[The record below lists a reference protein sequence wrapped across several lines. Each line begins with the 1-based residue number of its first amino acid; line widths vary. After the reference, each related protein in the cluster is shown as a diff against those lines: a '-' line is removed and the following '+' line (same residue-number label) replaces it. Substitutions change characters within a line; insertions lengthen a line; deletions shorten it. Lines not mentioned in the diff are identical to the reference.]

1 MQTQEAIL
9 VKDVYK
15 KFGKPGDPLWK
26 RVLKPKSVS
35 KTNGASNGN
44 GSAPSDPDELTLKV
58 ASNGNG
64 KPGKKNGHNKKEIVA
79 VNKVSFQVYQGEIFG
94 VLGPNGSGKST
105 LIRLMATLLLPDSGT
120 LRILDYDVVKEAIQV
135 QRLINRVS
143 VEASF
148 FKKLSPMENLMYGA
162 RLYGMAGGETRKQV
176 VEILTRLGLEERSIF
191 SPMEEM
197 SRGMQQ
203 KVAIARALLTKPK
216 VLLLDEPT
224 TGLDPRS
231 KREVQ
236 AVIEELR
243 DEYGTTMV
251 LTTHD
256 MVEADVLCDRVAI
269 MDRGDIVAL
278 DTPENLKK
286 LVTNTNGHETTLED
300 VFLALTGRKL
310 KTENHDEA
318 ES

>member
-1 MQTQEAIL
+1 MTTKQAII
-9 VKDVYK
+9 VNNICK
-15 KFGKPGDPLWK
+15 KFGKPGDPVWK
-26 RVLKPKSVS
+26 RVLKQKATS
-35 KTNGASNGN
+35 NGNSASNGN
-44 GSAPSDPDELTLKV
+44 GTLIR
-58 ASNGNG
+58 
-64 KPGKKNGHNKKEIVA
+64 KKNGKKEIVA
-79 VNKVSFQVYQGEIFG
+79 VNKVSFNVKEGEIFG

-105 LIRLMATLLLPDSGT
+105 LIRLMATLLLPDEG
-120 LRILDYDVVKEAIQV
+120 DMKVFGYDVVTEAIKV

-148 FKKLSPMENLMYGA
+148 FKKLSPMENLLYGA
-162 RLYGMAGGETRKQV
+162 RLYGMAGAETKVQV

-191 SPMEEM
+191 NPMEEM

-203 KVAIARALLTKPK
+203 KVAIARALLTKPRI
-216 VLLLDEPT
+216 LLLDEPT

-243 DEYGTTMV
+243 DQYNTTML

-256 MVEADVLCDRVAI
+256 MNEADVLCDRVAI
-269 MDRGDIVAL
+269 LDKGDMVAL

-286 LVTNTNGHETTLED
+286 LVPNTNGHEPTLED
-300 VFLALTGRKL
+300 VFLELTGRKL
-310 KTENHDEA
+310 KNEE
-318 ES
+318 EE

>member
-1 MQTQEAIL
+1 MTTKQAIS
-9 VKDVYK
+9 VNNVYK
-15 KFGKPGDPLWK
+15 KFGKPGDPIWK
-26 RVLKPKSVS
+26 QLLKS
-35 KTNGASNGN
+35 KTTTNGNSSKNSSTVENSNGKANGN
-44 GSAPSDPDELTLKV
+44 GRIKG
-58 ASNGNG
+58 NKNG
-64 KPGKKNGHNKKEIVA
+64 KKEVIA
-79 VNKVSFQVYQGEIFG
+79 VNRVSFNVREGEIFG

-105 LIRLMATLLLPDSGT
+105 LIRLMATLLLPDDGD
-120 LRILDYDVVKEAIQV
+120 LKGFNHDVVAEPRKV
-135 QRLINRVS
+135 QKLINRVS

-162 RLYGMAGGETRKQV
+162 RLYGMSGGETKKQV

-191 SPMEEM
+191 NPMEEM

-243 DEYGTTMV
+243 DEHGTTML

-256 MVEADVLCDRVAI
+256 MVEADILCDRVAI
-269 MDRGDIVAL
+269 LDKGDVVAL

-286 LVTNTNGHETTLED
+286 MVPNNNGHETTLED

-310 KTENHDEA
+310 KEEDE
-318 ES
+318 EK

>member
-1 MQTQEAIL
+1 MTQQAIIIH
-9 VKDVYK
+9 DVYK
-15 KFGKPGDPLWK
+15 KFGKPGDPFWK
-26 RVLKPKSVS
+26 RVLKS
-35 KTNGASNGN
+35 KPHLNGN
-44 GSAPSDPDELTLKV
+44 GSGNGSGVNLSE
-58 ASNGNG
+58 ASKNGNG
-64 KPGKKNGHNKKEIVA
+64 LKNGKKETIA
-79 VNKVSFQVYQGEIFG
+79 VNKVSFEVHPGEIFG

-105 LIRLMATLLLPDSGT
+105 LIRLIATLLLPDAGD
-120 LRILDYDVVKEAIQV
+120 LKVFGYDVVSEHLKV

-162 RLYGMAGGETRKQV
+162 RLYGMPGGETRKQV
-176 VEILTRLGLEERSIF
+176 VTILTRLGLEERSIY

-203 KVAIARALLTKPK
+203 KVAIARALLSKPK

-243 DEYGTTMV
+243 DEHGTTML

-256 MVEADVLCDRVAI
+256 MHEADILCDRVAI
-269 MDRGDIVAL
+269 MDKGDVVAL

-286 LVTNTNGHETTLED
+286 LVPNTNGHETTLED
-300 VFLALTGRKL
+300 VFMALTGRKL
-310 KTENHDEA
+310 KSNEDE
-318 ES
+318 